1 MYIYQDVC
9 LCKRCFNS
17 VTDVVLCVEETQQ
30 WELAEKHHRHHLLVR
45 ALLRHVEEVVE
56 RIQILVTGIVP

>member
-1 MYIYQDVC
+1 MYLSGWV
-9 LCKRCFNS
+9 CKRWFNS
-17 VTDVVLCVEETQQ
+17 ITDVVLCVEETQQ